1 MAQRDFHHPYQ
12 PYEIQNEFM
21 NALYDCIESG
31 KVGIFESP
39 TGTGKSLSL
48 ICGSL
53 TWLRDHK
60 RKTFQE
66 GLNEI
71 EDDDEPEWMNEYA
84 RREKKQAALRHRA
97 DFESRLEKIRAR
109 EKKTKEKYKK
119 GEPHAKRQKVAATAT
134 DEDAGEAQF
143 LLDDYESE
151 EESNTK
157 FHDDSHYTGLSA
169 ETRALL
175 EQINPSLR
183 DQDNATDD
191 FPDELKIFYCS
202 RTHSQLTQFSSEL
215 KRVKM
220 PPAIDPD
227 DGLVTNHSGDNPS
240 ILSEEFKH
248 LTLGSRKNLCINPK
262 VKNLGSAIA
271 INERCLDLQ
280 KSGVS
285 AERKCSFLP
294 TKETEAVVNDFR
306 DHALAKIR
314 DIEDLGVLGKK
325 LGICPYY
332 ASRPAIKPCEIV
344 TLPYPLLLQKSAREA
359 LDISL
364 AGHVIIIDEAH
375 NLMDAV
381 AAINSIT
388 VSLAQLRRS
397 REQLTVYLRK
407 FQNKLRGKNRVY
419 VTQTVRLLDSLIHYL
434 LGKNANAELDGIANI
449 GDLMAGKGVDQ
460 IDLFKLTHY
469 LQESKLARK
478 VDGYIA
484 HVETHQEPAGDKQAQ
499 PSTNHLP
506 GTKDAVPTLTH
517 LQNFFLVLTNPSK
530 EGQFFFSKEAS
541 PDSVSLK
548 YMLLDPTMHF
558 KEIVDEARA
567 VILAGGTMSPMED
580 YSRQLFSYVDP
591 SRVMTLS
598 CGHVIPPSQLLAC
611 PIIYG
616 PENSPFDFTFGKR
629 ESDKTLL
636 NLGLS
641 LLSFIQHIPDGVV
654 VFFPSYAYL
663 DKCVA
668 AWKRLKQPSKPGSE
682 SSFIWNA
689 LDATKPVFMEQ
700 RSQTHSASK
709 PTVVQ
714 NATVDSVLSAYSNA
728 VAAGNGR
735 GALLLSVIGGSLSEG
750 INFSD
755 ALGRGVVVVGLPFP
769 NPHTAEWKA
778 KMAYIKSKAAS
789 WGQNGDVAVREFYE
803 NICMRAVNQ
812 CVGRAIRHLGDYAVI
827 LMLDRRY
834 GEKRIQSKLPGWIRG
849 SLLLTTPM
857 GELTGKLDRFFE
869 SQK

>member
-12 PYEIQNEFM
+12 PYEIQKEFM

-60 RKTFQE
+60 RKTFQD

-71 EDDDEPEWMNEYA
+71 VDDDEPEWMNEYV
-84 RREKKQAALRHRA
+84 RREKKQAALRNRA
-97 DFESRLEKIRAR
+97 DLESRLEKIRAK
-109 EKKTKEKYKK
+109 EKKIKEKYEK
-119 GEPHAKRQKVAATAT
+119 GEPPAKRQAPTTAT
-134 DEDAGEAQF
+134 DEDADEAQF
-143 LLDDYESE
+143 LLDDYESDNQ
-151 EESNTK
+151 SSTK
-157 FHDDSHYTGLSA
+157 LHDGSHYTGLSA
-169 ETRALL
+169 ETRALM
-175 EQINPSLR
+175 EQINSSLG
-183 DQDNATDD
+183 DKDEATDD
-191 FPDELKIFYCS
+191 LPDELKIFYCS

-220 PPAIDPD
+220 PPAIDPE
-227 DGLVTNHSGDNPS
+227 DGHETSCSGDNPS
-240 ILSEEFKH
+240 AATEEFKH

-262 VKNLGSAIA
+262 VKSLGNATA

-285 AERKCSFLP
+285 VERKCAFLP

-332 ASRPAIKPCEIV
+332 SSRPAIKPCEIV

-359 LDISL
+359 LNISL

-375 NLMDAV
+375 NLMDAI
-381 AAINSIT
+381 AGINSIT

-407 FQNKLRGKNRVY
+407 FQNKLKGKNRVY

-434 LGKNANAELDGIANI
+434 LGKSTNAEADGIANI

-460 IDLFKLTHY
+460 IDLFKLTLY
-469 LQESKLARK
+469 LKESKLARK

-484 HVETHQEPAGDKQAQ
+484 QVETRDAPAAGMKAQ
-499 PSTNHLP
+499 SSRNLLS
-506 GTKDAVPTLTH
+506 GTKDSVPTLTH
-517 LQNFFLVLTNPSK
+517 LQNFFLALMNPSK

-541 PDSVSLK
+541 PDSLTLK
-548 YMLLDPTMHF
+548 YVLLDPTMHF

-580 YSRQLFSYVDP
+580 YSRQLFSYVEP

-611 PIIYG
+611 PIVSG
-616 PENSPFDFTFGKR
+616 ADGSPFDFTFGKR
-629 ESDKTLL
+629 DSDKTLL

-641 LLSFIQHIPDGVV
+641 LLSFVQHIPDGVV

-668 AWKRLKQPSKPGSE
+668 AWKRLKLPSKPGSE
-682 SSFIWNA
+682 PNLLWDA
-689 LDATKPVFMEQ
+689 LGATKPVFMEQ
-700 RSQTHSASK
+700 RSQTQSASK
-709 PTVVQ
+709 PSVVP

-778 KMAYIKSKAAS
+778 KMAYIRSKATS

-827 LMLDRRY
+827 LMLDGRY

-849 SLLLTTPM
+849 SLLPTASM
-857 GELTGKLDRFFE
+857 GELTGRLDRFFE